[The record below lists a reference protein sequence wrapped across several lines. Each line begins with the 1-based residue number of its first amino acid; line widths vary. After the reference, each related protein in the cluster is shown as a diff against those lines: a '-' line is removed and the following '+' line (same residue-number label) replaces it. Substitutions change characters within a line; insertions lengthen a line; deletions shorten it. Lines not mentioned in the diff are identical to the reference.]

1 MRIED
6 IVTIIDIGA
15 YITHM
20 RLECLDFRL
29 IDYKDWVHILYT
41 LIRY

>member
-6 IVTIIDIGA
+6 IIVTIVGIGA

-20 RLECLDFRL
+20 RLDFRL
-29 IDYKDWVHILYT
+29 IDYKDCVHT
-41 LIRY
+41 LHTYMRY

>member
-6 IVTIIDIGA
+6 IVTIIGIGA

-20 RLECLDFRL
+20 RLDFRL
-29 IDYKDWVHILYT
+29 IDYKDCVHILYT
-41 LIRY
+41 FIRY